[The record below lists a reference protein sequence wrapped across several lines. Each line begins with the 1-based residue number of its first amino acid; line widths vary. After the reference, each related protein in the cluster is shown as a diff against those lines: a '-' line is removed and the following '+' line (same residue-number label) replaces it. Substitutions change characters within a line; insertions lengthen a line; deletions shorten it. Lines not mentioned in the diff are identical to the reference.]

1 MVVVLEVQVQLR
13 AKEGWVEGENC
24 LVKSFPWK
32 AVKNEMRPVEFSMA
46 VCIIVSDA
54 HFGFVL

>member
-54 HFGFVL
+54 HF